1 MPESY
6 NKNEYSQKECQV
18 RMDMSDLQSNH
29 PESDVVPASEQNKLK
44 RALKWVLTGL
54 PLGGVIWASFLPLAT
69 WMQQALILVVLLWF
83 YVFFLLDAFYLGG

>member
-1 MPESY
+1 
-6 NKNEYSQKECQV
+6 
-18 RMDMSDLQSNH
+18 MDMSDLQSNH
-29 PESDVVPASEQNKLK
+29 PKNEVAPVSRKSIGTMPAPPKSAGASGHKVK

-69 WMQQALILVVLLWF
+69 WMQQALVLVVLLWF

>member
-1 MPESY
+1 MIFMPESY

-18 RMDMSDLQSNH
+18 RMDMSGLQTNH
-29 PESDVVPASEQNKLK
+29 SKNKVK